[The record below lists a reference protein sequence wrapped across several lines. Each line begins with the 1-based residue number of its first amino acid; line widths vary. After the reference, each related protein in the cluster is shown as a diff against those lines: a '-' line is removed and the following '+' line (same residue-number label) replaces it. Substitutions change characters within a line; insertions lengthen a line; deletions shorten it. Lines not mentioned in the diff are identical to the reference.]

1 MAKLSPLKPRE
12 VISKLKKLRF
22 VVDHVSGS
30 HYIMFNARTKTRIPI
45 PYHAKDLKSENITKE
60 AGFHKRQGPFFL
72 PRKANWGIKNN
83 QIGQSLKMKSEKS
96 V

>member
-45 PYHAKDLKSENITKE
+45 PYHAKDLKTGTLRSI
-60 AGFHKRQGPFFL
+60 
-72 PRKANWGIKNN
+72 IK
-83 QIGQSLKMKSEKS
+83 QTELS
-96 V
+96 VEEFSKIK